1 MLKNYFVTAY
11 RNLVKNWSYS
21 FINIIGLSVGLA
33 ASIFILLF
41 VFHEL
46 SYDTF
51 HKKSDRIY
59 RAAVDGKMA
68 KNTFIAAVTAAPMAE
83 ALLNEYPEIEKT
95 VRVRK
100 SGDWLV
106 SHEDKT
112 FNEEGILF
120 ADSTFFQIFTYKF
133 IHGNPATAL
142 KNPESIVLTE
152 KIARKYFGKTDVVGK
167 SLRIESDTTYYTV
180 TGVIQNVPENTH
192 MHFDMMASLNTLD
205 ISRRT
210 FWISHNFHTYILL
223 KEGTDPQALENKLD
237 MLVEKYVGPD
247 VQQAL
252 GVSLEEF
259 IGSGSSIRYFLQP
272 VEDIHLHSHLE
283 YELEANSHISYIY
296 IFSIIAIFILL
307 MASINYTNL
316 ATAKSASR
324 SLEVGMRKVV
334 GGTKRSL
341 RFLFLIESV
350 FLTLVSLFI
359 AIVIVELLMPQYNN
373 LVQLNLDINYFEE
386 WYTIPGL
393 IVLVT
398 IVGLMAGSYPAF
410 FLSSFKPVTVLKG
423 KLKQGAKSS
432 LVRKILVSSQF
443 LLSIIILLA
452 TYTVY
457 EQLNYMQ
464 NKELGFN
471 KENILVLK
479 RSDGLRNNMEA
490 FKQEVAKNPKIT
502 AVSNAITMPGRN
514 FSKNSFF
521 IPGSNTT
528 KLMNQAW
535 ISYDYNKVFDFKM
548 KSGRFF
554 SRDYPSDSS
563 AIIINEAAVKNLGF
577 EEDPVGKIIH
587 YPSGPNGEMMEMNV
601 IGVVKDFHYKSMHSP
616 IEPAC
621 FNIMRGNW
629 EGFVFLKINPEKK
642 TETINFVKR
651 TWKEFSSYPFQ
662 YFFFKN
668 DFNRLYKTEK
678 RTSVILI
685 LFSILSILIASLG
698 LIGLIS
704 FTTMQR
710 QKEIG
715 IRKAF
720 GSSTRNIILLLNREI
735 LLLII
740 YSTIIAWPVT
750 YYITHKWLQDFSY
763 RTELNYTMFLLIP
776 AGILLLSLLVVTV
789 RSGKAAMK
797 NPAHTLRYE

>member
-1 MLKNYFVTAY
+1 
-11 RNLVKNWSYS
+11 
-21 FINIIGLSVGLA
+21 
-33 ASIFILLF
+33 
-41 VFHEL
+41 
-46 SYDTF
+46 
-51 HKKSDRIY
+51 
-59 RAAVDGKMA
+59 
-68 KNTFIAAVTAAPMAE
+68 
-83 ALLNEYPEIEKT
+83 
-95 VRVRK
+95 
-100 SGDWLV
+100 
-106 SHEDKT
+106 
-112 FNEEGILF
+112 
-120 ADSTFFQIFTYKF
+120 
-133 IHGNPATAL
+133 
-142 KNPESIVLTE
+142 
-152 KIARKYFGKTDVVGK
+152 
-167 SLRIESDTTYYTV
+167 
-180 TGVIQNVPENTH
+180 
-192 MHFDMMASLNTLD
+192 
-205 ISRRT
+205 
-210 FWISHNFHTYILL
+210 
-223 KEGTDPQALENKLD
+223 
-237 MLVEKYVGPD
+237 
-247 VQQAL
+247 
-252 GVSLEEF
+252 
-259 IGSGSSIRYFLQP
+259 
-272 VEDIHLHSHLE
+272 
-283 YELEANSHISYIY
+283 
-296 IFSIIAIFILL
+296 
-307 MASINYTNL
+307 
-316 ATAKSASR
+316 
-324 SLEVGMRKVV
+324 
-334 GGTKRSL
+334 
-341 RFLFLIESV
+341 
-350 FLTLVSLFI
+350 
-359 AIVIVELLMPQYNN
+359 MPQYNN
-373 LVQLNLDINYFEE
+373 LIQLNLDINYFEE

-423 KLKQGAKSS
+423 KLKQGTKSS

-490 FKQEVAKNPKIT
+490 FKQEVAKNPRIT
-502 AVSNAITMPGRN
+502 AVSNAVTMPGRN

-535 ISYDYNKVFDFKM
+535 ISYDYNKVFDFEM

-577 EEDPVGKIIH
+577 EEDPIGKIIH
-587 YPSGPNGEMMEMNV
+587 YPSGPNGEMMEMNI

-668 DFNRLYKTEK
+668 DFNRLHKTEK

-776 AGILLLSLLVVTV
+776 AGILLLSLVVVTF

>member
-120 ADSTFFQIFTYKF
+120 ADSSFFQIFTYKF

-152 KIARKYFGKTDVVGK
+152 KIARKYFGQTDVVGK

-252 GVSLEEF
+252 GVSLDEF

-272 VEDIHLHSHLE
+272 LEDIHLHSHLE
-283 YELEANSHISYIY
+283 YELEANSHISYVY

-341 RFLFLIESV
+341 KFLFLIESV

-373 LVQLNLDINYFEE
+373 LIQLNLDINYFEE

-423 KLKQGAKSS
+423 KLKQGTKSS

-490 FKQEVAKNPKIT
+490 FKQEVAKNPRIT
-502 AVSNAITMPGRN
+502 AVSNAVTMPGRN

-535 ISYDYNKVFDFKM
+535 ISYDYNKVFDFEM

-577 EEDPVGKIIH
+577 EEDPIGKIIH
-587 YPSGPNGEMMEMNV
+587 YPSGPNGEMMEMNI

-668 DFNRLYKTEK
+668 DFNRLHKTEK

-776 AGILLLSLLVVTV
+776 AGILLLSLVVVTF

>member
-210 FWISHNFHTYILL
+210 FWISHNFFTYVLL

-252 GVSLEEF
+252 GVSLDEF

>member
-210 FWISHNFHTYILL
+210 FWISHNFFTYVLL

-252 GVSLEEF
+252 GVSLDEF

-386 WYTIPGL
+386 WHTIPGL

>member
-152 KIARKYFGKTDVVGK
+152 KIARKYFGQTDVVGK

-252 GVSLEEF
+252 GVSLDEF

-272 VEDIHLHSHLE
+272 LEDIHLHSHLE
-283 YELEANSHISYIY
+283 YELEANSHISYVY

-359 AIVIVELLMPQYNN
+359 AIIIVELLMPQYNN
-373 LVQLNLDINYFEE
+373 LIQLNLDINYFEE

-423 KLKQGAKSS
+423 KLKQGTKSS

-490 FKQEVAKNPKIT
+490 FKQEVAKNPRIT
-502 AVSNAITMPGRN
+502 AVSNAVTMPGRN

-535 ISYDYNKVFDFKM
+535 ISYDYNKVFDFEM

-577 EEDPVGKIIH
+577 EEDPIGKIIH
-587 YPSGPNGEMMEMNV
+587 YPSGPNGEMMEMNI

-668 DFNRLYKTEK
+668 DFNRLHKTEK

-776 AGILLLSLLVVTV
+776 AGILLLSLVVVTF